1 MYFFKGPTSNKKM
14 YSLEEE
20 RSRSTIPKS
29 AVYSSDD
36 SNPTNYIIDYPF
48 KVINHPSELRHPIF
62 NFIKFFICALINFFL
77 LIPVIA
83 LFVLYQPFRYL
94 FKSTFKLLH
103 LCHLTSTSFHSP
115 SFIPQFL
122 TPIELFWLYNSNQN
136 ETPKK
141 LDEKQT
147 LEYEANLS
155 NKSIGACIFFIEG
168 YIGKNTIKELI
179 KNKIIQLSTRS
190 GRRIYERFT
199 QRLYKLFAFGFV
211 WLSCSEFDVDE
222 HIIEINED
230 DSLKNVDDIQ
240 RCVTSL
246 IQTHKFKKDKPL
258 WTLYYI
264 KSYGDDRSSVLIFLF
279 HMCFADGVSLMR
291 LFFKGLVDNRNSV
304 EVKPR
309 FAYFTFKFDFV
320 KQIFLGWSEMIHS
333 LLFRR
338 CDKNPLN
345 KKYSNDRMFETL
357 DLNPKIPQ
365 EQKVTTDNQEN
376 NNNNGSNRSYVLT
389 WSEPFSL
396 YTTNRLKLVTR
407 SKMNDIFMS
416 ILAGIMR
423 SYLKKKGINNPLDMR
438 CIMPIDLTSN
448 KYPFKL
454 ENKSVLCSI
463 KSPVNTEGCI
473 PRLWSTKYTTSMLKR
488 SGDYLL
494 LLFYKYFLFNFF
506 PNSIAF
512 CLIKHLINKNT
523 FIASTLGAGDSTLQT
538 VSLCNRNVKN
548 IIYFYPTACNISI
561 SFSVITYG
569 DEVRLSLMADSN
581 IITKPKLI
589 TREFIKQV

>member
-1 MYFFKGPTSNKKM
+1 M

-20 RSRSTIPKS
+20 QSRSAKS
-29 AVYSSDD
+29 TTYSDD
-36 SNPTNYIIDYPF
+36 SNSTNYIIDYPF
-48 KVINHPSELRHPIF
+48 KVINHPSELRHPVL
-62 NFIKFFICALINFFL
+62 NFIKFFVGALVNLFL
-77 LIPVIA
+77 LIPVVI
-83 LFVLYQPFRYL
+83 LFIFCQPLRYL

-115 SFIPQFL
+115 SFIPEFL

-141 LDEKQT
+141 LDEKQSF
-147 LEYEANLS
+147 EYESNLS
-155 NKSIGACIFFIEG
+155 NKSIGACILFIEG
-168 YIGKNTIKELI
+168 YISKNALKELI

-199 QRLYKLFAFGFV
+199 QRLYKLFLFGFV
-211 WLSCSEFDVDE
+211 WLNCSEFDIED
-222 HIIEINED
+222 HIVEINED
-230 DSLKNVDDIQ
+230 NSLKTVNDIQ
-240 RCVTSL
+240 ECVASL

-258 WTLYYI
+258 WTLYYV
-264 KSYGDDRSSVLIFLF
+264 KSFGNDRSSVLIFLF
-279 HMCFADGVSLMR
+279 HMCFADGVSLVR

-304 EVKPR
+304 EIKPR

-320 KQIFLGWSEMIHS
+320 KQIFLGWSEMIYS
-333 LLFRR
+333 FLFRR
-338 CDKNPLN
+338 SDKNPLN
-345 KKYSNDRMFETL
+345 KQYSNAKIFENL
-357 DLNPKIPQ
+357 DLNTKLPQ
-365 EQKVTTDNQEN
+365 DQNTLNEANYQIN
-376 NNNNGSNRSYVLT
+376 NRPYVLT

-423 SYLKKKGINNPLDMR
+423 NYLQKKGINNPLDMS

-454 ENKSVLCSI
+454 ENKSALCSI

-473 PRLWSTKYTTSMLKR
+473 PRLWSTKYTTGMLKR
-488 SGDYLL
+488 TGDYLFL
-494 LLFYKYFLFNFF
+494 FFYKYFLFNFF
-506 PNSIAF
+506 PSSIAF
-512 CLIKHLINKNT
+512 YLIKYLINKNT
-523 FIASTLGAGDSTLQT
+523 FIASTLGAGDSSLQT

-589 TREFIKQV
+589 TREFIKQVKMNFSNKFKKFFK